1 MDHKIS
7 IVLDKRRQL
16 KNGKFPIKVRVW
28 VNDLKKAKRVTT
40 GVEMTEDDFLNSWE
54 SKKNPNKLKGN
65 DRENYQMLMSL
76 SDRAEESAKSLD
88 YFDFKTFEQK
98 LRRKSSDKIS
108 VVYHFNKAISEFRKK
123 GRIGAAESY
132 NSALVSLMKY
142 EAQRTKV
149 PKESLTFVEVTPKWL
164 HDYESYMIDD
174 LGRSVTTVA
183 IYTRTLRVIFNNA
196 ISDNDLDKRYYPFGK
211 KKYEIPEEKKVKKT
225 LIRSQVEL
233 FYHAILPPLQE
244 RARDY
249 WFFSYACSGMNFK
262 DIAMLKFE
270 NISNGE
276 ISYYREKTK
285 VKKRT
290 NKKKI
295 TVRLNDLSQKILDK
309 YKTEYRGDKS
319 YVFPILEDGDSP
331 EKIFRKVNNFIRA
344 TNQQLKRIAK
354 EYDFP
359 EGFSTYWARHSYATN
374 MINIGASIELI
385 SEALNHSDTRVTQNY
400 FDGFEDDKKKE
411 FSDKLMNF

>member
-1 MDHKIS
+1 MG
-7 IVLDKRRQL
+7 KRPQ
-16 KNGKFPIKVRVW
+16 N
-28 VNDLKKAKRVTT
+28 
-40 GVEMTEDDFLNSWE
+40 
-54 SKKNPNKLKGN
+54 
-65 DRENYQMLMSL
+65 
-76 SDRAEESAKSLD
+76 DRAEESAKSLD

-108 VVYHFNKAISEFRKK
+108 VVYHFNKVISEFRKK

-149 PKESLTFVEVTPKWL
+149 SKESLTFVEVTPKWL
-164 HDYESYMIDD
+164 HDYESFMIDE

-196 ISDNDLDKRYYPFGK
+196 IADNDLDGRYYPFGK

-233 FYHAILPPLQE
+233 FYHAKLPPLQE

-249 WFFSYACSGMNFK
+249 WFFSYACCGMNFK

-270 NISNGE
+270 NINNGE

-331 EKIFRKVNNFIRA
+331 EVIFRKVNNFIRA

-359 EGFSTYWARHSYATN
+359 EGLSTYWARHSYATN

-385 SEALNHSDTRVTQNY
+385 SEALNHSDTKVTQNY
-400 FDGFEDDKKKE
+400 FDGFEDDKKKA
-411 FSDKLMNF
+411 FADRLMNF